1 MPRWEATPPKK
12 IFACPPRPGVRMIT
26 HAEPAEFFGRGRSAT
41 EVTAEFVNR
50 GIDDEVFGEFGGLEE
65 GQEEAVFGD
74 IEGYVGIAAE
84 YHGHAVGFAE
94 AQDLEVVVLR
104 GVLMPDWFEAA
115 VVDFEQRVALLGGD
129 HEGFEEEV
137 GGAVAGMAYDVD
149 PGITDHLLQSG
160 GVLLACA
167 VAVA

>member
-1 MPRWEATPPKK
+1 MPRGEATPPNNLCVPSAARRADDNSRGARG
-12 IFACPPRPGVRMIT
+12 IFWEG
-26 HAEPAEFFGRGRSAT
+26 GSAA
-41 EVTAEFVNR
+41 EVTAEFVDR
-50 GIDDEVFGEFGGLEE
+50 GIDDEVFGESGGLEE

-115 VVDFEQRVALLGGD
+115 VVDLEQRVALLGGD

-149 PGITDHLLQSG
+149 PGIPDHLLQSG
-160 GVLLACA
+160 GVLFACA